1 MSILVKEIY
10 DSINQF
16 APFGTQEKWDNSG
29 LLVGNPNQEVS
40 GVLISLDISVSALK
54 KAQETGC
61 NLIFSHHPVIF
72 SAIRNLYSD
81 TVVYQLAKHDISAI
95 CCHTP
100 LDIAQ
105 GGINDLIVQKLET
118 YISIEDEILPIE
130 DDGLGRIIT
139 LEEEISLPEFA
150 GIAKKALGCEAV
162 RFSANHQ
169 EKIRKIAV
177 CSGSGSSMLEDLAG
191 RCDAFLTGDVK
202 HDRWYKAQELH
213 IALLDCGHYA
223 TEVIMIP
230 YVAGKLREA
239 FPDLKIIEFA
249 EGDPVRYA

>member
-1 MSILVKEIY
+1 MSILVKHIY
-10 DSINQF
+10 DIINQF
-16 APFGTQEKWDNSG
+16 APFDTQEKWDNSG
-29 LLVGNPNQEVS
+29 LLVGDFNQEVS
-40 GVLISLDISVSALK
+40 GILISLDISVSALK
-54 KAQETGC
+54 HAQESGC

-81 TVVYQLAKHDISAI
+81 SIVYQLAKHDISAI

-100 LDIAQ
+100 LDIAK
-105 GGINDLIVQKLET
+105 GGINDLIVQKLEKL
-118 YISIEDEILPIE
+118 IPVEEILPVE

-139 LEEEISLPEFA
+139 LKEEISLPKFA
-150 GIAKKALGCEAV
+150 QIAKHALHCENV

-169 EKIRKIAV
+169 GKIRKIAI
-177 CSGSGSSMLEDLAG
+177 CSGSGSSMLEDLSS

-202 HDRWYKAQELH
+202 HDRWYKAEELH

-230 YVAGKLREA
+230 YIAGILRNA
-239 FPDLKIIEFA
+239 FPELKIIEFA
-249 EGDPVRYA
+249 EGDPVRYV

>member
-1 MSILVKEIY
+1 MSILVKDIYEIV
-10 DSINQF
+10 NQF
-16 APFGTQEKWDNSG
+16 APFDTQEKWDNSG
-29 LLVGNPNQEVS
+29 LLVGSPKQEVS
-40 GVLISLDISVSALK
+40 GVLISLDISVSALN
-54 KAQETGC
+54 KAQKTGC

-72 SAIRNLYSD
+72 SAIKNLYADS
-81 TVVYQLAKHDISAI
+81 VVYQLAKHDISAI

-100 LDIAQ
+100 LDIAK
-105 GGINDLIVQKLET
+105 GGINDLIVQKLQSEMQ
-118 YISIEDEILPIE
+118 IEEKILPVE

-139 LEEEISLPEFA
+139 LKEEISLPKFA
-150 GIAKKALGCEAV
+150 QIAKHALHCENV

-169 EKIRKIAV
+169 EKIKKIAV
-177 CSGSGSSMLEDLAG
+177 CSGSGSSMLEELSG

-202 HDRWYKAQELH
+202 HDRWYKAEELH

-239 FPDLKIIEFA
+239 FPELRIIEFA
-249 EGDPVRYA
+249 EGDPVRYV